1 MNRNISYLVKKF
13 SFLLL
18 PWVAFS
24 LSACHSDNEAQK
36 IIDQSI
42 AAHGGALFQQA
53 KISFDF
59 RDRHYEIF
67 KSPDRFR
74 YVRSFSDESGKV
86 VDVLDNEGFERKVDG
101 NPVGLTEKDENAY
114 SNSVNSVAYF
124 AFLPYG
130 LNDAAVIKQYLGET
144 KLEGEEYHLIK
155 VTFEQEGGGED
166 HEDEFLYWINKQ
178 DYKMDYLAY
187 TYHTD
192 GGGIR
197 FRKAINTHD
206 VSGILLQDYDNYK
219 PEDERLP
226 VESMQELFES
236 GELELLSKILLENI
250 EVELIQ

>member
-1 MNRNISYLVKKF
+1 MEKLKYG
-13 SFLLL
+13 LLL
-18 PWVAFS
+18 GITLFLVS
-24 LSACHSDNEAQK
+24 CQSNNEAQK

-42 AAHGGALFQQA
+42 SAHGGELFQQA

-74 YVRSFSDESGKV
+74 YVRSFTDESGEV
-86 VDVLDNEGFERKVDG
+86 EDVLDNAGFVRKVNG
-101 NPVGLTEKDENAY
+101 NPVELTEKDENAFT
-114 SNSVNSVAYF
+114 NSVNSVAYF
-124 AFLPYG
+124 AYLPYG

-144 KLEGEEYHLIK
+144 KLEGKEYHLIK
-155 VTFEQEGGGED
+155 VTFKQDGGGED

-178 DYKMDYLAY
+178 DSRMDYLAY

-197 FRKAINTHD
+197 FRKAIDAHD

-219 PEDERLP
+219 PEDKNTP
-226 VESMQELFES
+226 VEEVEGLYKN
-236 GELELLSKILLENI
+236 GKLELLSQILLENI
-250 EVELIQ
+250 EVTIGQE